1 MPACWTTLRNPGTS
15 WPLPPMFWCCWRTQW
30 FCGTLWRTLHS
41 SPTDPVLLTLL
52 KRNFKKPENLCILTD
67 CTLQYIVFVVTR
79 TNQIFLTKTFIAF
92 FSFTNQIIAD
102 LPCCTLKSFS
112 SRNFCKWFEHANIF
126 TLKSNVYCRYS
137 DKYSLLNLINFCI
150 HSLRKHSKI
159 LKYSTFLI
167 AKTQVVQFE
176 KKIVKIKIFSS
187 LLI

>member
-15 WPLPPMFWCCWRTQW
+15 WPLPPRFWCCWRRQW
-30 FCGTLWRTLHS
+30 FCGTLWRILHS
-41 SPTDPVLLTLL
+41 SPTDPVLLTPL
-52 KRNFKKPENLCILTD
+52 KWMFKKTWKFMHINWLYIAVYSICGYEYKPNLSHKNIYC
-67 CTLQYIVFVVTR
+67 
-79 TNQIFLTKTFIAF
+79 F

-112 SRNFCKWFEHANIF
+112 SRNICKWFEHANIF

-176 KKIVKIKIFSS
+176 KKMVKIKILSF